1 MYLEYVWGSFYITGD
16 RDMEKEYTTFRGR
29 LEKLRNRGMNI
40 SKTANKERDVIKKYN
55 YYNLINGY
63 KTPFLEDKQNYPK
76 FAIQDEDFYI
86 LGTKPTHLEAL
97 YLFDESLRKIFLDR
111 ILKIEERL
119 KDVLV
124 QSFYEIYTEKGTNK
138 LVHSLHRESEYLRR
152 NYYNLDRIKT
162 FVISEKSGFKY
173 TVYDIEPKKNDIMRK
188 PPRANYTNHDEIYH
202 SMISI
207 IYGLIGQQRKKND
220 SIQSYL
226 NNHTYLPMW
235 ILANIMSFGNISKM
249 FEIQKQP
256 VQKLILQKLNLDKGT
271 LSDELKIINVSRV
284 IHILSI
290 FRNSCAHNERFY
302 CNNVTIPIDDEFMK
316 YLKMFPQ
323 HDDVV
328 ALRGTTKYLN
338 KGKFKKLESYRYGI
352 YTLMFCIS
360 LFLNKNEL
368 KNFKRKIQKELINL
382 KLAIPTRSYDNV
394 IKIMGLDFDWE
405 YYLNK

>member
-1 MYLEYVWGSFYITGD
+1 
-16 RDMEKEYTTFRGR
+16 MEKEYTTLRGR
-29 LEKLRNRGMNI
+29 LDKLRDRGMDIPKN
-40 SKTANKERDVIKKYN
+40 AGKERDIIKKYN

-63 KTPFLEDKQNYPK
+63 KIPFLEDKQNYPK
-76 FAIQDEDFYI
+76 FADKNDEFYI
-86 LGTKPTHLEAL
+86 QGTKPSHLESL
-97 YLFDESLRKIFLDR
+97 YLFDEALRKIFLDR

-124 QSFYEIYTEKGTNK
+124 QSFYEIYTDKGTNK

-152 NYYNLDRIKT
+152 NYYSLNKVKT
-162 FVISEKSGFKY
+162 YVITEKSGFKY
-173 TVYDIEPKKNDIMRK
+173 TVIGNQPQKNDTMRWQPK
-188 PPRANYTNHDEIYH
+188 TNFTNKDEIYH

-235 ILANIMSFGNISKM
+235 ILANIMSFGNVSKM

-256 VQKLILQKLNLDKGT
+256 VQKLIIQKLHMNAGI
-271 LSDELKIINVSRV
+271 LSDEINIINVSRV

-302 CNNVTIPIDDEFMK
+302 CNNVSIPIDDEFMD

-323 HDDVV
+323 CNDVIT
-328 ALRGTTKYLN
+328 LKGTN
-338 KGKFKKLESYRYGI
+338 KFLTSSKFKKLESYRYGI
-352 YTLMFCIS
+352 YSLMFCIL
-360 LFLNKNEL
+360 LFLNKSEL
-368 KNFKRKIQKELINL
+368 NSFKSKIQKELKHL
-382 KLAIPTRSYDNV
+382 KSNIPYRSYDNV
-394 IKIMGLDFDWE
+394 VRIMGLDFDWNN
-405 YYLNK
+405 LLIK